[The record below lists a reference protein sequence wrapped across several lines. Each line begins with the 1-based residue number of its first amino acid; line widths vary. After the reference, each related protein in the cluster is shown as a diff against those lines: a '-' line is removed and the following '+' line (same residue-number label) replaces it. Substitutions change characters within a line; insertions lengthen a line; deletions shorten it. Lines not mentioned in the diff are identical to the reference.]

1 MLIILPNRLNGLRAL
16 ESKLVTSKNWM
27 GLLDKRMKEQKLTV
41 AVPRFKIQG
50 SFDLK
55 KALINLG
62 MAELFDYRKADLSGM
77 SNSNDLF
84 VSDAFHQAF
93 IEVNERGTEA
103 AAATGMSSLY

>member
-62 MAELFDYRKADLSGM
+62 MTDLFDYRKADLSGM
-77 SNSNDLF
+77 SQSNELF
-84 VSDAFHQAF
+84 VSDAFHKAF